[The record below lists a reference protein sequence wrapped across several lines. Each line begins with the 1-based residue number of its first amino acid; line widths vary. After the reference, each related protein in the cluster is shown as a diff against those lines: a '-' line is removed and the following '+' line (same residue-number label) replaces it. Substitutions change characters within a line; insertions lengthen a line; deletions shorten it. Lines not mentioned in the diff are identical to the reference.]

1 MLSHQYQ
8 RPFAVVCEELQE
20 SFISHPDL
28 MIQTLSGNW
37 KNTFLQ
43 ISAVRSCS
51 PVISAVC
58 VLIYMNNTLSGR
70 KESFVCTLLS
80 HFEALAGIFL

>member
-1 MLSHQYQ
+1 MVCYGIFWSGQYQ
-8 RPFAVVCEELQE
+8 RHCACVCAELQE

-43 ISAVRSCS
+43 ISAVRSC
-51 PVISAVC
+51 
-58 VLIYMNNTLSGR
+58 
-70 KESFVCTLLS
+70 
-80 HFEALAGIFL
+80 H